1 MPTTTASS
9 NVLRF
14 PARSPSRIDSVRRF
28 GRPRYSSLYLLGA
41 RLFNRAIAVPITT
54 VTRLVVDVRSHLAG
68 RQLRRSSR
76 ELLRAL
82 DNLIV
87 LNARAYRD
95 NLDVLLQEI
104 ETRRRHWQVA
114 TTDIQNHGAQRS

>member
-1 MPTTTASS
+1 M
-9 NVLRF
+9 
-14 PARSPSRIDSVRRF
+14 
-28 GRPRYSSLYLLGA
+28 
-41 RLFNRAIAVPITT
+41 PITA
-54 VTRLVVDVRSHLAG
+54 VTQLVVGMRSHLAG
-68 RQLRRSSR
+68 RQLRRSSQ

-114 TTDIQNHGAQRS
+114 TTDIHGAQRS